1 MVSKNQI
8 KFITSLQQKKFR
20 LQHRMF
26 FAEGEKVITEFMDS
40 DLEPVEIF
48 TLTPDIYKKYGAKV
62 TQISESDL
70 KKIST
75 LVTPNN
81 SLAVFKIPKENNFL
95 EKGLTVVLD
104 DVRDPGNLG
113 TIIRLCDWF
122 GIEKIVCS
130 TDSVDVYNPKVV
142 QATMGSLSRVE
153 VYYMNIQELLSE
165 TKLAVYGAFMDGK
178 NIYHKKLKS
187 EGYIVMGNESK
198 GISAEV
204 VKLVTDKITIPRF
217 GRLQQT
223 ESLNVATATAIVL
236 SEFRRN

>member
-81 SLAVFKIPKENNFL
+81 SLGVFKIPKENNFL
-95 EKGLTVVLD
+95 EKGLAVVLD

-165 TKLAVYGAFMDGK
+165 TKLAVYGAFMDGE

-204 VKLVTDKITIPRF
+204 EKLITDKITIPRF

>member
-26 FAEGEKVITEFMDS
+26 FAEGEKIITEFMDS

-48 TLTPDIYKKYGAKV
+48 TLTPDIYKKYDAKV

-95 EKGLTVVLD
+95 EKGLIVVLD

-204 VKLVTDKITIPRF
+204 EKLVTDKITIPRF